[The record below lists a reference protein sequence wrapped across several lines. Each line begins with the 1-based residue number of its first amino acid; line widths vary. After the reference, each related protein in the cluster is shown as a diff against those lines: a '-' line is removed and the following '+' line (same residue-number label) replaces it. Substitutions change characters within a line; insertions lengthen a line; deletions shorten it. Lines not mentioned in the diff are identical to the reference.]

1 MKKIICMLLACML
14 CVTAL
19 GGCQGQKEPI
29 TEDDFKFYD
38 ENGQIQNLTQGDFFS
53 YYMSQAEKIAGKTL
67 QTKRGVKLGDPM
79 SVIAEKYDLSV
90 IYTGYYYEKPNLNV
104 KELKELN
111 DSFPTA
117 EDAFNHLDEIKAK
130 VDNEET
136 DYITFT
142 CCLLDSGEFIELE
155 NLNDRSGYGM
165 GFRMI
170 PKDGDFI
177 ITEIILERYESK

>member
-1 MKKIICMLLACML
+1 MKKIICMLLVCVL

-29 TEDDFKFYD
+29 TEDDFKYYN
-38 ENGQIQNLTQGDFFS
+38 ENGQIQNFKEEDKVHTVSKG
-53 YYMSQAEKIAGKTL
+53 EKIAGKTL

-136 DYITFT
+136 DYMVFT
-142 CCLLDSGEFIELE
+142 SYLLDSGEIL
-155 NLNDRSGYGM
+155 LNREDLNGRSGYAM
-165 GFRMI
+165 VFTII

-177 ITEIILERYESK
+177 ISEIVLQRTI

>member
-1 MKKIICMLLACML
+1 MKKIICMLLACVL

-29 TEDDFKFYD
+29 TEDDFKYYN
-38 ENGQIQNLTQGDFFS
+38 ENGQIQNFKEEDKVHTVSKG
-53 YYMSQAEKIAGKTL
+53 EKIAGKTL